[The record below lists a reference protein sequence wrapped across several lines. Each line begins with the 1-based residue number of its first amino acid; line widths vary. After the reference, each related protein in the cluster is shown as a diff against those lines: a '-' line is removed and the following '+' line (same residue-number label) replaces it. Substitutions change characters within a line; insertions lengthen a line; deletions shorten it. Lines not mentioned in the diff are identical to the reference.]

1 MEMESN
7 TSGKRLLS
15 AINVTPFV
23 DVMLVLLIIFMVAAP
38 MMTEGIDVELPEVEA
53 TGITM
58 PEEPLIVA
66 VDAKGKY
73 FINNNKIKITE
84 LEKKLRAIFKS
95 RKDKAVL
102 LKADKKVAYGSVA
115 RAMGEIRAAGITNIS
130 MMTEPVKKR

>member
-1 MEMESN
+1 MS
-7 TSGKRLLS
+7 T
-15 AINVTPFV
+15 INVTPFV

-53 TGITM
+53 TGLNV

-66 VDAKGKY
+66 VDAKGGF
-73 FINNNKIKITE
+73 FINNNRIEISE

-95 RKDKAVL
+95 RKDKVVV

-115 RAMGEIRAAGITNIS
+115 LAMGEIRAAGVTNIA
-130 MMTEPVKKR
+130 MMTEPIKEK

>member
-1 MEMESN
+1 MPS
-7 TSGKRLLS
+7 KRMMS

-53 TGITM
+53 TGLNI

-66 VDAKGKY
+66 VNAKGAF

-84 LEKKLRAIFKS
+84 LEAKLRAIFKS
-95 RKDKAVL
+95 RKDKMVL
-102 LKADKKVAYGSVA
+102 LKADSRVAYGSVA
-115 RAMGEIRAAGITNIS
+115 KAMAEIRAAGITNIG
-130 MMTEPVKKR
+130 MMTEPVKGK